1 MLNIMTNNPIV
12 TIINNVK
19 LNHPITMALD
29 PTPASTDPFPK
40 SCAIILAATDAV
52 CCHSTLTST
61 KIDAMKIIASATW
74 LTGLE
79 GKGLTSLSEPSESS
93 SSCQPGKVASKRR
106 QMKAKMMAMI
116 LPPIRQHTQT
126 KQGKK
131 EREKEKK
138 LTRDREKQSYP

>member
-61 KIDAMKIIASATW
+61 KIDAIKIIASATW

-116 LPPIRQHTQT
+116 LPPNPSAHTNKT
-126 KQGKK
+126 GG
-131 EREKEKK
+131 ERE
-138 LTRDREKQSYP
+138 REETYKR